1 MQSLRSETSSGRR
14 CIAELL
20 IYKMHPLINKRF
32 LEYQKHFNYPYT
44 KRKVY
49 ERISRFLNFPT
60 YSIRKY
66 LAFQVIKRNQ
76 KLPSVSKKDG
86 FLVWFPQEF
95 DAVNQIIAES
105 RDYIATVDQSIF
117 TKKGEG
123 KEQYL
128 RGIHPDKSRLTESL
142 VKLACD
148 PTLVSIVTK
157 YIGILPIINGVKL
170 LYSPNK
176 KLYEGG
182 AQFFHLDPEGVRQIK
197 LYIYVE
203 DVTEESG
210 PLTLIPAQESQKI
223 YRSYQGGRLK
233 DEWISRFIDPQHFYS
248 ITGASGTMIFADTS
262 RCFHFGSRPGKN
274 PRFVI
279 ILQYISPFAINFPWF
294 GWVRKPLHA
303 PLVNHNTSMIDQY
316 LLGAQ

>member
-1 MQSLRSETSSGRR
+1 
-14 CIAELL
+14 
-20 IYKMHPLINKRF
+20 MHPLITKLFIEN
-32 LEYQKHFNYPYT
+32 QKHFNYPYG
-44 KRKVY
+44 KRKIY
-49 ERISRFLNFPT
+49 ERISKFFSFPT
-60 YSIRKY
+60 YSIRKD
-66 LAFQVIKRNQ
+66 LGISVINCQ
-76 KLPSVSKKDG
+76 GKLPSISKKDG
-86 FLVWFPQEF
+86 FLVWFPKTF
-95 DAVNQIIAES
+95 DPVSEVIGEC

-117 TKKGEG
+117 TKQGEG
-123 KEQYL
+123 KEEYL
-128 RGIHPDKSRLTESL
+128 RGIHPDKSKLTESL

-148 PTLVSIVTK
+148 RTLVSIVTK

-176 KLYEGG
+176 KLCEGG

-223 YRSYQGGRLK
+223 YRSYQGGRLT
-233 DEWISRFIDPQHFYS
+233 DEWISRLIDPQDFYS

-303 PLVNHNTSMIDQY
+303 HLVNYNTSMIDQY

>member
-1 MQSLRSETSSGRR
+1 MITKLF
-14 CIAELL
+14 I
-20 IYKMHPLINKRF
+20 KN
-32 LEYQKHFNYPYT
+32 QKHFNYPYR
-44 KRKVY
+44 KRNGY
-49 ERISRFLNFPT
+49 ETISKFFNFPT
-60 YSIRKY
+60 YSIRKD
-66 LAFQVIKRNQ
+66 LGISVINCQ
-76 KLPSVSKKDG
+76 GKLPSISKKDG
-86 FLVWFPQEF
+86 FLVWFPKKF
-95 DAVNQIIAES
+95 DPVSQVIGAC

-117 TKKGEG
+117 TKKGDG
-123 KEQYL
+123 KEEYL
-128 RGIHPDKSRLTESL
+128 RGLHPDKSKLTESL

-148 PTLVSIVTK
+148 RTLVSIVTK
-157 YIGILPIINGVKL
+157 YLGILPIINGVKL

-210 PLTLIPAQESQKI
+210 PLTLIPAQESEKI
-223 YRSYQGGRLK
+223 YRSYQGGRLT
-233 DEWISRFIDPQHFYS
+233 DEWVSRFIDPQHFYS

-303 PLVNHNTSMIDQY
+303 HLVNDNTLMIDQY

>member
-1 MQSLRSETSSGRR
+1 
-14 CIAELL
+14 
-20 IYKMHPLINKRF
+20 MHPLITKVFIEN
-32 LEYQKHFNYPYT
+32 QKYFNYPYG
-44 KRKVY
+44 KRNGY
-49 ERISRFLNFPT
+49 ETISKLLNFPT

-66 LAFQVIKRNQ
+66 LGIKVIKRYRE
-76 KLPSVSKKDG
+76 LPSIPKKDG
-86 FLVWFPQEF
+86 FLVWFPQKLAPVTQVIGKCRE
-95 DAVNQIIAES
+95 
-105 RDYIATVDQSIF
+105 YIANVDQSIF
-117 TKKGEG
+117 TKKGKG

-128 RGIHPDKSRLTESL
+128 RGIHPDDSKLTESL

-176 KLYEGG
+176 KIYEGG

-210 PLTLIPAQESQKI
+210 PLTLIPAQESHKI
-223 YRSYQGGRLK
+223 YRLYPGGRLR
-233 DEWISRFIDPQHFYS
+233 DDWVSRFIDPQYFYS

-262 RCFHFGSRPGKN
+262 RCFHFGSRPGKK

-279 ILQYISPFAINFPWF
+279 IIQYISPFAINFPWF

-303 PLVNHNTSMIDQY
+303 RLVNHNTSTIDQY
-316 LLGAQ
+316 LLGVK